1 MDVMNKIKWMA
12 GVSLIFFIVMVTN
25 IIDRNHFNRLSN
37 SVTTIYEDRIVA
49 SDLILEM
56 SRIIHKKHIAV
67 VSNNTSP
74 PENAEAPSYQ
84 ALNLLVERY
93 DQTKLSHD
101 EQSIFTELQEELKTL
116 ERKEK
121 AMEDSSYGE
130 LLQSIK
136 KIDQHLEALSKIQLQ
151 EGRKQVFISDR
162 AIASVNLFTQIEIIF
177 LVIMAVLVQVIIL
190 YKPKEVREK

>member
-1 MDVMNKIKWMA
+1 M
-12 GVSLIFFIVMVTN
+12 
-25 IIDRNHFNRLSN
+25 
-37 SVTTIYEDRIVA
+37 
-49 SDLILEM
+49 
-56 SRIIHKKHIAV
+56 

-93 DQTKLSHD
+93 DQTKLSDD
-101 EQSIFTELQEELKTL
+101 EQLIFTELQEELKTL

-130 LLQSIK
+130 LLQSIE
-136 KIDQHLEALSKIQLQ
+136 KINQHLEALSKIQLQ